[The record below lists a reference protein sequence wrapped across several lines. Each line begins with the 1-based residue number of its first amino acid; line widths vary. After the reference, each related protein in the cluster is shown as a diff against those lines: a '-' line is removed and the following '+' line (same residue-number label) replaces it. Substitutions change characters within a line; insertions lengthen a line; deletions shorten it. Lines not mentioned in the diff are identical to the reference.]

1 MHLTIQSHVTGLI
14 RKFNKECIKMIK
26 VKNLIVKFK
35 NFTVINDISLEIPK
49 GTTLGLVG
57 ESGSGKTT
65 LGRSILLLN
74 NITSGQIFYKGT
86 EITTK
91 NIHRFRPHMQMV
103 FQDPYSSIDPK
114 MKIEN
119 VIAEPLIIN
128 KICKS
133 KSDRTYQVHKLLN
146 LTGLDTCHASR
157 YISDFSGGQ
166 RQRIAIARALAT
178 SPDFIIWD
186 EAVSA
191 LDVSVKAQIINLIM
205 ELQRELGLTY
215 LFISHDMAVVR
226 HVCTDIAVLY
236 KGTIAEYGTCSQIC
250 FSPRNDYTKKLIASV
265 MIPKHT

>member
-1 MHLTIQSHVTGLI
+1 
-14 RKFNKECIKMIK
+14 MIK

-128 KICKS
+128 KICNMK
-133 KSDRTYQVHKLLN
+133 
-146 LTGLDTCHASR
+146 
-157 YISDFSGGQ
+157 
-166 RQRIAIARALAT
+166 
-178 SPDFIIWD
+178 
-186 EAVSA
+186 
-191 LDVSVKAQIINLIM
+191 
-205 ELQRELGLTY
+205 
-215 LFISHDMAVVR
+215 
-226 HVCTDIAVLY
+226 
-236 KGTIAEYGTCSQIC
+236 
-250 FSPRNDYTKKLIASV
+250 
-265 MIPKHT
+265 